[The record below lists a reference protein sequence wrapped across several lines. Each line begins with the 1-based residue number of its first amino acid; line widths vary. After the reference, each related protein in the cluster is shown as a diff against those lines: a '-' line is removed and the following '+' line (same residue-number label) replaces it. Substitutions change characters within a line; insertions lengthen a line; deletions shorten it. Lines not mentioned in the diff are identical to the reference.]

1 MISIYNTD
9 NKEIRYCTENIIIK
23 HKDAGDVCLVAMH
36 SELSKSLINYK
47 LFIYLQDLNNAYFN
61 LLEKLYYHK
70 YTYFSEAIKDKKEF
84 NNVLNI
90 FLRHCED
97 ELALYIYSVIKTQC
111 NKLSKNIAN
120 LFLILNEIND

>member
-70 YTYFSEAIKDKKEF
+70 YTYFSEAKEDKKKFDET
-84 NNVLNI
+84 LNI
-90 FLRHCED
+90 FLTHCKD
-97 ELALYIYSVIKTQC
+97 ELALYIYNTVKYQC
-111 NKLSKNIAN
+111 DKLIKNIAN
-120 LFLILNEIND
+120 LFLVLNEIN